1 MNIYCVVMVLYYS
14 MTKVCIGTG
23 VEVMDL
29 CFIRT
34 AMLFCV
40 AVFQLKLS
48 QKSIIKDVPQE
59 KWVLLI
65 SRCLVGL
72 IGFTSMIT
80 AIKLLQVSVVTVVRN
95 TSPFWTAIIS
105 YFVAN

>member
-1 MNIYCVVMVLYYS
+1 MEEGKFNRKRAIAVLYMNIYCVITVVYYS
-14 MTKVCIGTG
+14 MTKVCIRSG

-34 AMLFCV
+34 AMLFLV
-40 AVFQLKLS
+40 ACIQLKLS
-48 QKSIIKDVPQE
+48 KKSIIKDVPKD

-72 IGFTSMIT
+72 IGFTSIIN
-80 AIKLLQVSVVTVVRN
+80 AIKL
-95 TSPFWTAIIS
+95 I
-105 YFVAN
+105 